1 MVNGTVRMYTSP
13 WCPDCRRT
21 KQFLIQHAI
30 PFVEINIE
38 EVEGAAE
45 FVMAANQGKRR
56 IPTLEID
63 GRTFH
68 CSPYDPAKLR
78 RELGLK
84 VQRTSLIS
92 RESSGLC
99 TLHLPLFYTR

>member
-1 MVNGTVRMYTSP
+1 MYTSP

-78 RELGLK
+78 RELGL
-84 VQRTSLIS
+84 
-92 RESSGLC
+92 ESQEDIP
-99 TLHLPLFYTR
+99 HQP

>member
-1 MVNGTVRMYTSP
+1 MVNEKIRLYTAP
-13 WCPDCRRT
+13 WCPDCRRA
-21 KQFLIQHAI
+21 KQFLTQHSI
-30 PFVEINIE
+30 SFVEINIE

-56 IPTLEID
+56 IPTLEIN

-78 RELGLK
+78 RELAL
-84 VQRTSLIS
+84 
-92 RESSGLC
+92 E
-99 TLHLPLFYTR
+99 